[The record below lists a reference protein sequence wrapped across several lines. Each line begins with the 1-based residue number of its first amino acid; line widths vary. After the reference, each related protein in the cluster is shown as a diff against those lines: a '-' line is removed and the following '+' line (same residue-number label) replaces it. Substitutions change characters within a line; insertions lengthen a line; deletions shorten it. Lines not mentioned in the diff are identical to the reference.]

1 MLNQEQGV
9 FTQENNFDASDNH
22 ENEGDRIGAEN
33 SNADMTHDEMRGK
46 DQADV
51 TMNDESV

>member
-22 ENEGDRIGAEN
+22 ENEGDRIGVKN
-33 SNADMTHDEMRGK
+33 NHADMTHDEMRGK